1 MNMDKSIIKSENEI
15 KKINER
21 KLVEESDN
29 KLSESLFSNNPYII
43 DKSTNINIVK
53 IGKNKF
59 VSVMKP
65 VKNEKN
71 IKPIKNKMYDL
82 NGFILDDYEDN
93 YDYGNY

>member
-1 MNMDKSIIKSENEI
+1 
-15 KKINER
+15 
-21 KLVEESDN
+21 
-29 KLSESLFSNNPYII
+29 
-43 DKSTNINIVK
+43 
-53 IGKNKF
+53 
-59 VSVMKP
+59 MKP